1 MHLMCPACLA
11 ANRVPRERSADR
23 PVCGK
28 CRAPLLPAA
37 PLALVGASFQ
47 RYLSGSD
54 LPVLVD
60 FWAAWCGP
68 CRMMAPVLEEI
79 ARERLDL
86 RIVKLDT
93 EADPETA
100 GRFGIRSIPT
110 LILLQRGRE
119 LARHAGAVPAPQ
131 LLAWVDA
138 ALATV
143 PAREGAT

>member
-1 MHLMCPACLA
+1 MHVMCPACLA
-11 ANRVPRERSADR
+11 ANRVPRARFADR

-28 CRAPLLPAA
+28 CRAPLLPAEPIA
-37 PLALVGASFQ
+37 
-47 RYLSGSD
+47 LSGDAFDRYVGGSD
-54 LPVLVD
+54 AAVLVD

-68 CRMMAPVLEEI
+68 CRMMAPILDEV
-79 ARERLDL
+79 ARDRLDL

-119 LARHAGAVPAPQ
+119 IARHSGAVPAPQ

-138 ALATV
+138 ALATAS
-143 PAREGAT
+143 PPEGAT